1 MVKILRIASRKS
13 PLALRQTEI
22 FAQKLKQYWPNLNIE
37 IIAMTTKVIEQRKIK
52 CAQYW
57 PLDEGETMQIDNDS
71 FEIRNERVDD
81 LDDYRVS
88 RLILKHSPSGQS
100 RTVVH
105 CQFMSWPDHGVPKT
119 ASHILEFI
127 QLVRKYQ
134 REGFYFYFPCLIVLI
149 VESQYVYACTEFSRI
164 CSSLSWYICMFKF
177 NFKNF
182 FRIISTFLPCVFEP
196 IKFFCGLVVQHIGTL
211 SIYMFLISS
220 QSHSFKIFCIFT
232 RNMEF
237 FSKIYFLFFSR

>member
-1 MVKILRIASRKS
+1 MRLKNIDPRHLKNIHDNDENVSSDYIHANFVDGYKQKNAYISTQGPLDETVDDFWRMVWQESVLV
-13 PLALRQTEI
+13 
-22 FAQKLKQYWPNLNIE
+22 
-37 IIAMTTKVIEQRKIK
+37 IAMTTKVIEQRKIK

-164 CSSLSWYICMFKF
+164 CSSLS
-177 NFKNF
+177 
-182 FRIISTFLPCVFEP
+182 
-196 IKFFCGLVVQHIGTL
+196 
-211 SIYMFLISS
+211 
-220 QSHSFKIFCIFT
+220 
-232 RNMEF
+232 
-237 FSKIYFLFFSR
+237 